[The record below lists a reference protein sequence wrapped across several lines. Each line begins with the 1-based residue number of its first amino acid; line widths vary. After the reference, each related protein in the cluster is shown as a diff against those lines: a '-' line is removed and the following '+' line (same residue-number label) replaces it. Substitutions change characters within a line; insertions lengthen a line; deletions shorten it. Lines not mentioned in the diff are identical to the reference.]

1 VTDNYVTFQNYCN
14 LNTVFLSSLLMG
26 EGDST
31 SRQSGTRNDRIVE
44 DNGEEAPIRSS
55 TPE

>member
-1 VTDNYVTFQNYCN
+1 
-14 LNTVFLSSLLMG
+14 MG

-44 DNGEEAPIRSS
+44 DNVEEAPIRSS